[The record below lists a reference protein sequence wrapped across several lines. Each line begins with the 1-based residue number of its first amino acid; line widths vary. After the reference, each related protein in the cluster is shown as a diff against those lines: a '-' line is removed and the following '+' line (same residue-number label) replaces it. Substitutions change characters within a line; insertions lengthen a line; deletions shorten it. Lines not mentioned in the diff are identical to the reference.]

1 MGLCYFRSPY
11 SIRFEPNM
19 FFVGTEKLMDVK
31 VKALQS
37 FASQQQLDMDVF
49 RQLGAVAYR
58 QHIHHRVVERFGDDS
73 AYCEMFRVQRSIE
86 FGSLS

>member
-1 MGLCYFRSPY
+1 
-11 SIRFEPNM
+11 M

-58 QHIHHRVVERFGDDS
+58 QHIHHRVVGGWVRHGS
-73 AYCEMFRVQRSIE
+73 EMFRVQRSIE
-86 FGSLS
+86 FGSLSYPDRADSGHRSRRCGSSS